1 MRFCWAFS
9 PGRPVPGAGRH
20 RPRTNFSAGGSS
32 PVSLGPGPGLPRRF
46 QRSRL
51 RSIVARRRR
60 RVQLVVDDYGRQC
73 LLLGFL
79 PHPTRSSAPRS
90 PCVRSSVALPPGI
103 GVPLAPQ
110 PGLPGEKNQR
120 KNQQNTQRVRAAPR
134 AAGGAR
140 SEIAVFEQQSGSS
153 GGVSRHRE
161 IPAELRAENI
171 FRHESRCFASPASA
185 VPLGTP
191 TGPAGQESRKG
202 LSPP

>member
-1 MRFCWAFS
+1 
-9 PGRPVPGAGRH
+9 
-20 RPRTNFSAGGSS
+20 
-32 PVSLGPGPGLPRRF
+32 
-46 QRSRL
+46 
-51 RSIVARRRR
+51 
-60 RVQLVVDDYGRQC
+60 
-73 LLLGFL
+73 
-79 PHPTRSSAPRS
+79 
-90 PCVRSSVALPPGI
+90 VRKIS
-103 GVPLAPQ
+103 
-110 PGLPGEKNQR
+110 E

-191 TGPAGQESRKG
+191 TGGLNSLKGVSARPNFLRGQAKKRWGLAKGVGIPLVAFFAYFLSHHRK
-202 LSPP
+202 